1 MKRILSLVAACM
13 LFASSALAV
22 EPRTIELMT
31 LQFGTASYASDMAM
45 ESLFK
50 ELKSPL
56 TLLLKQTP
64 GAMYITRYNFENL
77 EKMRSGQVPFTM
89 SLTTSAITEYSA
101 KGLPP
106 YQDYPL
112 PDTRVIFGMNGVLLP
127 FVTFNPDIKTP
138 ADFIGKKV
146 GFAEK
151 SRPNQSV
158 LPNKPVF
165 DKAYGGFDKVDWQ
178 YLGFSNSKDALLN
191 NSIDVHMGNIT
202 ATLDTDENGNIY
214 MVKGTYDP
222 ALMEIVSANRPFYFV
237 TEDPE
242 ILKTAYDPNHDMIHF
257 PVLIK
262 AGTLP
267 GYDKDFWVK
276 GGLVVYAVDKDLP
289 DDVVE
294 EIVVTVFKNKARLAD
309 YYEGFAHM
317 GDNPYPLGLDP
328 AFIHPGLYKAMQT
341 LGIPLPA
348 GVKAPE

>member
-1 MKRILSLVAACM
+1 MKRFLSLLTAFM
-13 LFASSALAV
+13 LFASPALAV
-22 EPRTIELMT
+22 EPRTIELLT

-64 GAMYITRYNFENL
+64 GAMYINRYNTENK
-77 EKMRSGQVPFTM
+77 EKMRKGEVPFTM
-89 SLTTSAITEYSA
+89 SLTTSAITMYSA

-106 YQDYPL
+106 YQDYPQ
-112 PDTRVIFGMNGVLLP
+112 PDSRVIFGMNGMVMP
-127 FVTFNPDIKTP
+127 FVTFNPDIKSP
-138 ADFIGKKV
+138 ADFAGKKV

-151 SRPNQSV
+151 SRPNQSI
-158 LPNKPVF
+158 LPNQPVF

-178 YLGFSNSKDALLN
+178 YLGFANSKDALLN
-191 NSIDVHMGNIT
+191 GSIDVHMGSISGT
-202 ATLDTDENGNIY
+202 FGTDEAGNI
-214 MVKGTYDP
+214 VLLKGTYDP

-237 TEDPE
+237 SEDPE
-242 ILKTAYDPNHDMIHF
+242 VLKTVYDPNTDLVHF

-276 GGLVVYAVDKDLP
+276 GGLVVYALDKEVP

-294 EIVVTVFKNKARLAD
+294 ELVVTIFKNKARLAD
-309 YYEGFAHM
+309 YYEGFSHM

-328 AFIHPGLYKAMQT
+328 AFIHPGLYKAMKT
-341 LGIPLPA
+341 LGVPLPA
-348 GVKAPE
+348 GVTAPE